1 MALQEVSPA
10 DWSTLRARPDR
21 PRLIDVREPWE
32 FNLVHL
38 PEAENVPMG
47 EIYSLTAGYDKSAEY
62 VIICHHGVRSAN
74 VCSLLLVW
82 VFRAPLFN
90 FAKELFAPALVQDP
104 EPIADVHEDEEP
116 AA

>member
-10 DWSTLRARPDR
+10 DRSTLRARPDR

-74 VCSLLLVW
+74 VCSLLMA
-82 VFRAPLFN
+82 FGFKHARN
-90 FAKELFAPALVQDP
+90 FAGGLDAWSRMVDP
-104 EPIADVHEDEEP
+104 SVARY
-116 AA
+116 